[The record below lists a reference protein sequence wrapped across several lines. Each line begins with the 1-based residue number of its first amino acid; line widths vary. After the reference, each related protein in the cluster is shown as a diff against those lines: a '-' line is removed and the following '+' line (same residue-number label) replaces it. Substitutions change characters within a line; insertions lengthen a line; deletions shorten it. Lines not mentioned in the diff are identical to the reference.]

1 VDGHPAHDRHQV
13 GRVKAA
19 LVLLA
24 SAIALLAGAPA
35 VSLAQAYPSKPI
47 RLIVPW
53 PAGGIADVRAR
64 IMAEHLAKGLGQPVV
79 IDNRPGASG
88 SVGAGMVARAKP
100 DGHTLMYGSI
110 QDQVLAPLMLD
121 SITYDPDRDFT
132 HITQFTRTPILLVV
146 TSALGV
152 RTVAELVALAKSR
165 PGQLTYGSP
174 GIAHTNHL
182 AAEQFRIS
190 TGIEAA
196 HVAFKGEAPML
207 ADLLGGQVQFG
218 FAYVGTSFPLVKA
231 GRLNAL
237 MVTGSRRAPQLP
249 SVPNA
254 AEAGLPDLDIFS
266 WGGLM
271 APAGLQPEVL
281 RRLHAE
287 MVKVLRSPELAQR
300 PEFVDSE
307 IVASSPEEFRA
318 LVISDRKRWKN
329 IIDATAV
336 EPQ

>member
-1 VDGHPAHDRHQV
+1 MR
-13 GRVKAA
+13 AA
-19 LVLLA
+19 VAMLLG
-24 SAIALLAGAPA
+24 AIAAMIAAPS
-35 VSLAQAYPSKPI
+35 VSVAQAYPAKPI

-64 IMAEHLAKGLGQPVV
+64 IMAEPLAKALGQPVL

-88 SVGAGMVARAKP
+88 SIAAAMVARAKP
-100 DGHTLMYGSI
+100 DGYTLMYGSI
-110 QDQVLAPLMLD
+110 QEQVLAPLMLD
-121 SITYDPDRDFT
+121 RVAYDPNRDFT
-132 HITQFTRTPILLVV
+132 HITQFTRTPILLVA
-146 TSALGV
+146 SPALGA

-182 AAEQFRIS
+182 AAEQFRMS
-190 TGIEAA
+190 TGIDAA

-218 FAYVGTSFPLVKA
+218 FAYVGTSLPLVTA

-249 SVPNA
+249 SVPY
-254 AEAGLPDLDIFS
+254 AGEVGLAGLDIFS

-271 APAGLQPEVL
+271 APAGLQPDVL

-287 MVKVLRSPELAQR
+287 MVKVLRSPEVAQR
-300 PEFVDSE
+300 PEFIDSE
-307 IVASSPEEFRA
+307 VVASTPEEFRA
-318 LVISDRKRWKN
+318 FAISDGERWKR
-329 IIDATAV
+329 IIDKTAIKA
-336 EPQ
+336 EQ